1 MKVHMVNPTAPNPFR
16 FYARKPIVSGA
27 RVAGSMTRRQSA
39 NPLILPNPHKRRRRS
54 RNGAPLMMMTNPAK
68 RRRRSRNGAPMILAN
83 PKRRRRSSRNPSFN
97 LMGGLKT
104 GAMGLLAGGISYGTN
119 RFVISKIGY
128 KADQHWNSD
137 DNRKG
142 VLLRCGIRAALCAA
156 TAFFLPGSFGS
167 ALNGAMAYPAIYELS
182 NWFEYRQASSAGVA
196 RNALTETAT
205 PNNPFA
211 ADLDYEADLQ
221 DILD

>member
-16 FYARKPIVSGA
+16 FYARKPIISGA
-27 RVAGSMTRRQSA
+27 RVAGSMTRRHVP
-39 NPLILPNPHKRRRRS
+39 NPLILPNPPKRRRRG
-54 RNGAPLMMMTNPAK
+54 RNGAPLMMMANPK
-68 RRRRSRNGAPMILAN
+68 RRRRSRNGAPMIMAN
-83 PKRRRRSSRNPSFN
+83 PKHRRRSRNPSFN

-167 ALNGAMAYPAIYELS
+167 ALNGAMAYPVIYELS
-182 NWFEYRQASSAGVA
+182 NWFEYRAASSAGVA
-196 RNALTETAT
+196 RNALTETVNPA
-205 PNNPFA
+205 NPFA